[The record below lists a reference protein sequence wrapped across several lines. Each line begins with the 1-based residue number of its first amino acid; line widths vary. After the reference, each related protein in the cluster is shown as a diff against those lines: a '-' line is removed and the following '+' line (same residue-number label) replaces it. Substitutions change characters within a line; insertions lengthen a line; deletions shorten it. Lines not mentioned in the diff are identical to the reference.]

1 MADNY
6 DQLALKWVREEVNK
20 TLDQARQALEAFA
33 ENADDSTQIRF
44 CSSALH
50 QVRGTLQML
59 EFYGAA
65 LFAEEME
72 YLAEAIAEGKVKN
85 PPRAQEVLMGTILQL
100 PTYLERVQAGQRDL
114 PVVLLP
120 LLNDLRASRGETL
133 LSESAIFT
141 PTLLGVKTP
150 LRQPLPDQPQNSDD
164 YKEFAKKLRHHYQ
177 RGLLG
182 VLRNQDVKE
191 SLQRLVKVVERLE
204 CGCTNTPIATLWWVA
219 GGFIESIAENDVYKN
234 ASVHAL
240 LGQIDKYLKQLG
252 EEGSFVLQ
260 HEPPAELL
268 KNLLYYVACAQRETD
283 RIKELQSA
291 YDLRS
296 ALPTASDLETER
308 QRMTGSDAGAIRTVL
323 QALNED
329 LAGVKDGLDLFVRSK
344 TRSPQDLLNLLP
356 TLRQIADTLG
366 MLGLGVPR
374 DSVRQQVNALQK
386 LADSGQAP
394 TDAHVMD
401 IAGALLFVEANL
413 TSVAANAAAMA
424 AEDADSH
431 APAAG
436 NDEEIAAEAQFDAAR
451 DVLINECRGN
461 LQKCKD
467 SIIDFMASSW
477 DHRLLE
483 GVPTLLVEVQGGLGI
498 IGLPDAAQ
506 MIGSCQQFLATRVL
520 GAQGVPN
527 AGVLDALADVLT
539 SVEYFLES
547 LQEAGG
553 QGLESVLAA
562 AREAT
567 GIIDA
572 ELARAPTPAAS
583 AAAPSPVAPAPAPV
597 SAPAPAPTPAPSFAA
612 TDSDM
617 IDQEVIEIFI
627 EEAGEQL
634 ATINELLPRWAE
646 NEDDKDSLITIRR
659 AFHTLKGSGRL
670 VGAKLLGEMAWSIE
684 NMLNRVLDNTVPVT
698 RELLAVVREASQ
710 VVIPALREAFT
721 LQSEPT
727 IRPEAL
733 MARADAL
740 SRGESMTAAPAPAP
754 TPVTAPAPVAPS
766 EPSHDETIAEL
777 PVAQVE
783 EPIVAEPV
791 ATVEP
796 VAEASGFSVEPEY
809 SFDGAEELVAELP
822 VAELPAIETG
832 SEPAATEDSSFGE
845 LVETI
850 EFSDDALPVLS
861 LEEPALEE
869 PGAAELTD
877 LAAGEFEP
885 MAELAGEASAGLP
898 TASVEEE
905 PDNTLYDIFAGEAGG
920 HLDAIDSY
928 LADMALSPFSPK
940 VSDELIRALHT
951 LKGSAR
957 MAQLDSIAAV
967 ISPLEKQARELQNR
981 DANVPSDYLALLAD
995 GKTALAQALP
1005 ALQAGQL
1012 PDAVPLL
1019 ALAARIEALELQ
1031 EPSAT
1036 ANANERDPEL
1046 LSLFL
1051 SEAMD
1056 LVSDADMALNGWQQQ
1071 ADSGQAGHTLV
1082 ELMSALKQASETS
1095 RLPLV
1100 AQLAQ
1105 ALAGL
1110 YQRAAIADS
1119 RDAAFFQLA
1128 HRGQG
1133 ALFDQ
1138 LDRIAADQSVQV
1150 PSDLLAALDAW
1161 TGTSPAAVEVA
1172 AGFTL
1177 RELPREE
1184 TPAPVANEPEEISF
1198 DAVAE
1203 PMLDAPAFDVPAAV
1217 VEPISEAVAESPV
1230 HDEPVYQTPTADVVS
1245 EGRFEDNS
1253 FTGARA
1259 ADLFTPGL
1267 ALPAYDETDAPQ
1279 AITIDEDGEEILQ
1292 IFLEEADEILDSID
1306 ETLAAWLTNP
1316 DDIGSVAI
1324 LQRHL
1329 HTLKGGARLSDL
1341 KEIGDLSHELENLF
1355 EAITD
1360 GRMQSSPVFI
1370 RVAQEARDRLAD
1382 LVTEVRN
1389 DRTQTHPS
1397 AYWRRLQIAIAGQDP
1412 YAGVQA
1418 PVSAPTR
1425 VPASTP
1431 AGAPTTPAVPVVST
1445 PQQPAVG
1452 APVSEPGRVVPF
1464 PAKEKQPVEP
1474 ARPAAQQGEFVRV
1487 QANALES
1494 LVNLAGETSIFRG
1507 RLEQQ
1512 FVVLRQN
1519 LHEMEQTVARLREQL
1534 RVMEIENE
1542 AQIQHRKEAV
1552 GQEYEEF
1559 DPLEFDRYT
1568 RQQEQTRLLSE
1579 SAGDLLNLKEALDNL
1594 ASDSETLLLQQ
1605 GRVNSELQDGL
1616 MRTRMVPFSSVV
1628 PRLKRMVRQIGEE
1641 LGKGV
1646 EIAIHADGEMDRT
1659 VLERMVAPLEHMIRN
1674 AIDHG
1679 IERPEKRVANGK
1691 PATGRIKIRLLRE
1704 GGEVVVEIADDG
1716 AGINL
1721 GAVKRKAI
1729 ERGLIT
1735 EQSQLTDHELMLL
1748 ILEAGFSTAEQVTQI
1763 SGRGVGMDV
1772 VASEIKELGG
1782 RIDIDSET
1790 GKGSRF
1796 TVRLPFT
1803 VSVNQALM
1811 VQVGDDIYSI
1821 PLANIEG
1828 IVRVSPYELQTYYG
1842 DESVRYEYAGQPYRM
1857 RYLGT
1862 LIDHNR
1868 TPRFEGV
1875 FKPLP
1880 VLLLHGSEHPIALQ
1894 VDELL
1899 GSREIVVKSVGSLLS
1914 TISGLSGATILGDGR
1929 VVLILDLPALLRRA
1943 DAIQA
1948 ADEVVEVVDDT
1959 LPLALV
1965 VDDSITVRKVT
1976 ARLLERHNYR
1986 VLTAK
1991 DGVDAVN
1998 VLHDHKPDIMLLDVE
2013 MPRMDGFELAGI
2025 VRHDDRLKDVPIIM
2039 ITSRTGDKHRAR
2051 AEEIGVNRYL
2061 GKPFNEVELLN
2072 TMSQLLDARS

>member
-20 TLDQARQALEAFA
+20 TLDQARQALEAYA
-33 ENADDSTQIRF
+33 ENAEDSTQIRF
-44 CSSALH
+44 CASALH

-72 YLAEAIAEGKVKN
+72 YLAEAIAEAKVKN

-120 LLNDLRASRGETL
+120 LLNDLRSSRGETL

-141 PTLLGVKTP
+141 PTLHGVQTP
-150 LRQPLPDQPQNSDD
+150 VRPALPDQPHNSEE

-182 VLRNQDVKE
+182 VLRNQEVKE
-191 SLQRLVKVVERLE
+191 SLLRLGKVVERLE
-204 CGCTNTPIATLWWVA
+204 YGCTNTPMATLWWIA
-219 GGFIESIAENDVYKN
+219 GGFIEAIAENDVYKN

-252 EEGSFVLQ
+252 EEGSLILNN
-260 HEPPAELL
+260 EPPAELL

-283 RIKELQSA
+283 RIKELQAA

-296 ALPTASDLETER
+296 ALPTATDLEAER

-424 AEDADSH
+424 AEDADAM
-431 APAAG
+431 APAAAG

-483 GVPTLLVEVQGGLGI
+483 GVPNLLVEVQGGLGI

-506 MIGSCQQFLATRVL
+506 MVSTCQRFLATRVL
-520 GAQGVPN
+520 GSQGVPN
-527 AGVLDALADVLT
+527 AAVLDALADVLT

-567 GIIDA
+567 AVIDA
-572 ELARAPTPAAS
+572 ELAK
-583 AAAPSPVAPAPAPV
+583 APAPAATTTAPAPV
-597 SAPAPAPTPAPSFAA
+597 AEAPVPKPAPAPTPVPSVAA

-634 ATINELLPRWAE
+634 ATIMEMLPAWL
-646 NEDDKDSLITIRR
+646 EDDEDKDSLITIRR

-684 NMLNRVLDNTVPVT
+684 NMLNRVLDHTIPVT
-698 RELLAVVREASQ
+698 REVQSVVQEAAQ

-721 LQSEPT
+721 LQTEPK
-727 IRPEAL
+727 IRPEPL

-740 SRGESMTAAPAPAP
+740 SRGESAAAVVAAPVAPAPAP
-754 TPVTAPAPVAPS
+754 VAPVAPS
-766 EPSHDETIAEL
+766 EPSHDEIIAE
-777 PVAQVE
+777 PVQAMPTAPVTPAMPVE
-783 EPIVAEPV
+783 EPALPVSAEPEF
-791 ATVEP
+791 ALHEDWESAAPTEAIEMVEP
-796 VAEASGFSVEPEY
+796 VSSATPE
-809 SFDGAEELVAELP
+809 
-822 VAELPAIETG
+822 
-832 SEPAATEDSSFGE
+832 SFGE
-845 LVETI
+845 LVDNLELTDVAAPSFD
-850 EFSDDALPVLS
+850 EPLPVLS
-861 LEEPALEE
+861 LDE
-869 PGAAELTD
+869 PGATELTE

-885 MAELAGEASAGLP
+885 MLEDSGLEETVAMEP
-898 TASVEEE
+898 ALPVASVDEE

-920 HLDAIDSY
+920 HLDAIDRY
-928 LADMALSPFSPK
+928 VADMALSPFSPK
-940 VSDELIRALHT
+940 INDELIRALHT

-967 ISPLEKQARELQNR
+967 ITPLEKQARELQNR
-981 DANVPSDYLALLAD
+981 DANVPSEFLALLVDA
-995 GKTALAQALP
+995 KVALADSLP
-1005 ALQAGQL
+1005 ALQAGQV

-1019 ALAARIEALELQ
+1019 ALAARAEALEMI
-1031 EPSAT
+1031 EPTAT
-1036 ANANERDPEL
+1036 SKANERDPEL

-1056 LVSDADMALNGWQQQ
+1056 LVSDADLALNNWQRNPADVQ
-1071 ADSGQAGHTLV
+1071 DSGNLI
-1082 ELMSALKQASETS
+1082 ELMSALKNAADTS
-1095 RLPLV
+1095 RLPQV
-1100 AQLAQ
+1100 AQLADE
-1105 ALAGL
+1105 LAAL
-1110 YQRAAIADS
+1110 YQRAAVSAQ

-1128 HRGQG
+1128 HRGQSS
-1133 ALFDQ
+1133 LFDQ
-1138 LDRIAADQSVQV
+1138 LDRVAADQSTQLAPELLDAIRNWPGGVGAPQVQV
-1150 PSDLLAALDAW
+1150 GEGFSLREV
-1161 TGTSPAAVEVA
+1161 PAAPPVVEHAPVEPESIEEPVA
-1172 AGFTL
+1172 EWAA
-1177 RELPREE
+1177 PIVAE
-1184 TPAPVANEPEEISF
+1184 TPAAIETEFEIEPALPVVDTVELETA
-1198 DAVAE
+1198 
-1203 PMLDAPAFDVPAAV
+1203 APVGESGGEFTEAAFAG
-1217 VEPISEAVAESPV
+1217 PV
-1230 HDEPVYQTPTADVVS
+1230 DET
-1245 EGRFEDNS
+1245 
-1253 FTGARA
+1253 
-1259 ADLFTPGL
+1259 FTPGQS
-1267 ALPAYDETDAPQ
+1267 LPVYEEGDHAQ
-1279 AITIDEDGEEILQ
+1279 AIAVDEDGEEILQ

-1306 ETLAAWLTNP
+1306 ETLGAWSVNP
-1316 DDIGSVAI
+1316 EDISSVAI

-1341 KEIGDLSHELENLF
+1341 KELGDLSHELENLF

-1360 GRMQSSPVFI
+1360 GRVQSSPVFI
-1370 RVAQEARDRLAD
+1370 RVAQEARDRLAA
-1382 LVTEVRN
+1382 LVAEVRN
-1389 DRTQTHPS
+1389 DRSQTRPS
-1397 AYWRRLQIAIAGQDP
+1397 AFWRRLQAAIAGQDP
-1412 YAGVQA
+1412 YSGAALAAA
-1418 PVSAPTR
+1418 PAATSKPSPAPTP
-1425 VPASTP
+1425 VAET
-1431 AGAPTTPAVPVVST
+1431 PVVSKPAT
-1445 PQQPAVG
+1445 PVTTQAEPA
-1452 APVSEPGRVVPF
+1452 RVLPF
-1464 PAKEKQPVEP
+1464 PAKEKPAAEP

-1542 AQIQHRKEAV
+1542 AQIQHRREAV

-1646 EIAIHADGEMDRT
+1646 ELSIHADGEMDRT
-1659 VLERMVAPLEHMIRN
+1659 VLERLIAPLEHMIRN

-1679 IERPEKRVANGK
+1679 IERPEKRSAAGK

-1782 RIDIDSET
+1782 RIDIDAET

-1811 VQVGDDIYSI
+1811 VQVGEDIYSI

-1842 DESVRYEYAGQPYRM
+1842 DEAVRYEYAGQPYRM

-1862 LIDHNR
+1862 LIDHN
-1868 TPRFEGV
+1868 TQPRFEGV
-1875 FKPLP
+1875 FKPVP
-1880 VLLLHGSEHPIALQ
+1880 VLLLHGSEHPVALQ

-1899 GSREIVVKSVGSLLS
+1899 GSREVVVKSVGSLLS

-1943 DAIQA
+1943 DAVQPI
-1948 ADEVVEVVDDT
+1948 EEIVEVAEEKQ
-1959 LPLALV
+1959 PLALV

-2025 VRHDDRLKDVPIIM
+2025 VRHDERLKGVPIIM

-2051 AEEIGVNRYL
+2051 AEEIGVNRYM

-2072 TMSQLLDARS
+2072 TMSQLLGRV

>member
-33 ENADDSTQIRF
+33 ENAEDSTQIRF
-44 CSSALH
+44 CVSALH

-72 YLAEAIAEGKVKN
+72 YLADAIAEGKVKN
-85 PPRAQEVLMGTILQL
+85 LPRAQEVLMGTILQL

-120 LLNDLRASRGETL
+120 LLNDLRSSRGETL

-141 PTLLGVKTP
+141 PTLHGVQTP
-150 LRQPLPDQPQNSDD
+150 VRPPLADQPRNSDE
-164 YKEFAKKLRHHYQ
+164 YKDFAKKLRHHYQ

-182 VLRNQDVKE
+182 VLRSQEVKE
-191 SLQRLVKVVERLE
+191 SLHRLVKVVERLE
-204 CGCTNTPIATLWWVA
+204 YACTGTPIATLWWVA

-252 EEGSFVLQ
+252 DDGSFVLNQ
-260 HEPPAELL
+260 TVPPELL

-283 RIKELQSA
+283 RIKELQQA

-296 ALPTASDLETER
+296 SLPTASDLEAER
-308 QRMTGSDAGAIRTVL
+308 QRMTGTDAGAIRTVL

-344 TRSPQDLLNLLP
+344 TRSAQDLLNLLP

-374 DSVRQQVNALQK
+374 DSVRQQVQALQK

-413 TSVAANAAAMA
+413 TTVAANAASMA
-424 AEDADSH
+424 AESADSS
-431 APAAG
+431 ASSPG
-436 NDEEIAAEAQFDAAR
+436 QDEEIAAEAQFDAAR
-451 DVLINECRGN
+451 EVLINECRGN

-483 GVPTLLVEVQGGLGI
+483 GVPNLLVEVQGGLGI

-506 MIGSCQQFLATRVL
+506 MVGTCQRFLAERVL

-527 AGVLDALADVLT
+527 TTVLDALADVLT

-547 LQEAGG
+547 MQEAGG
-553 QGLESVLAA
+553 QGLESVLGA
-562 AREAT
+562 AREACAV
-567 GIIDA
+567 IDT
-572 ELARAPTPAAS
+572 ELS
-583 AAAPSPVAPAPAPV
+583 AAPSAQTAAPAPAPI
-597 SAPAPAPTPAPSFAA
+597 STPALTPAPAVSAVPSISA

-634 ATINELLPRWAE
+634 EAIREALPAWME
-646 NEDDKDSLITIRR
+646 DEDDRDSLITIRR

-670 VGAKLLGEMAWSIE
+670 VGAKLLGETAWSIE
-684 NMLNRVLDNTVPVT
+684 NMLNRVLDNSIKVT
-698 RELLAVVREASQ
+698 RELHDVVREAAT
-710 VVIPALREAFT
+710 VTIPALREAFT
-721 LQSEPT
+721 LQVEPS
-727 IRPEAL
+727 IRPESL
-733 MARADAL
+733 MARAEAL
-740 SRGESMTAAPAPAP
+740 SRGESGAALAAAP
-754 TPVTAPAPVAPS
+754 TPVAAPVVPVAPS
-766 EPSHDETIAEL
+766 EPSHDEIMAEL
-777 PVAQVE
+777 PVAAVE
-783 EPIVAEPV
+783 QAEPAAFEAVEDV
-791 ATVEP
+791 ALSLEPMAVEP
-796 VAEASGFSVEPEY
+796 AVSELTLLDEA
-809 SFDGAEELVAELP
+809 A
-822 VAELPAIETG
+822 ETG
-832 SEPAATEDSSFGE
+832 SEFSTDFATDFSTEPTAPAATPAATSDAYFGE
-845 LVETI
+845 LLDTVEFEST
-850 EFSDDALPVLS
+850 EPESLPVLS
-861 LEEPALEE
+861 LDDS
-869 PGAAELTD
+869 GAADLTD
-877 LAAGEFEP
+877 LAAGEFE
-885 MAELAGEASAGLP
+885 LTDTVASDEPIQMDDIALP
-898 TASVEEE
+898 VASVSEE
-905 PDNTLYDIFAGEAGG
+905 PDNTLYDIFAAEAGG
-920 HLDAIDSY
+920 HLEAIEHY
-928 LADMALSPFSPK
+928 LADVALSPFSPRI
-940 VSDELIRALHT
+940 SDDLIRALHT

-967 ISPLEKQARELQNR
+967 ITPLEKQARDIQAR
-981 DANVPSDYLALLAD
+981 DTNVPSEYLALLAD
-995 GKTALAQALP
+995 ARRALAEAMP
-1005 ALQAGQL
+1005 ALLAGQQ

-1019 ALAARIEALELQ
+1019 SLAASAEALAIS
-1031 EPSAT
+1031 EPEQPAD
-1036 ANANERDPEL
+1036 NERDPEL

-1056 LVSDADMALNGWQQQ
+1056 LVSDADLALNSWQLQPND
-1071 ADSGQAGHTLV
+1071 ASASNSLI
-1082 ELMSALKQASETS
+1082 ELMSALQHAANTA
-1095 RLPLV
+1095 RLPTIS
-1100 AQLAQ
+1100 QLAQ
-1105 ALAGL
+1105 TLESF
-1110 YQRAAIADS
+1110 YQRAAAGVS
-1119 RDAAFFQLA
+1119 PDAAFYQLA
-1128 HRGQG
+1128 HRAHN

-1138 LDRIAADQSVQV
+1138 LDRVAANQTALADNALLQS
-1150 PSDLLAALDAW
+1150 LTEW
-1161 TGTSPAAVEVA
+1161 TGQVIADFSVGE
-1172 AGFTL
+1172 GFTL
-1177 RELPREE
+1177 HDRSRAAELEPSATTADLRTDFQVE
-1184 TPAPVANEPEEISF
+1184 TPAEISEPVADEIAPEPVASEPEVEPMPEF
-1198 DAVAE
+1198 TAAPVAE
-1203 PMLDAPAFDVPAAV
+1203 PVSAAAETFLPGATLSAYDSGDVPH
-1217 VEPISEAVAESPV
+1217 PV
-1230 HDEPVYQTPTADVVS
+1230 
-1245 EGRFEDNS
+1245 
-1253 FTGARA
+1253 
-1259 ADLFTPGL
+1259 
-1267 ALPAYDETDAPQ
+1267 
-1279 AITIDEDGEEILQ
+1279 TIDADGEEILQ
-1292 IFLEEADEILDSID
+1292 IFLEEADEILDAID
-1306 ETLAAWLTNP
+1306 ETLGAWSVTP
-1316 DDIGSVAI
+1316 DDISSVAI

-1341 KEIGDLSHELENLF
+1341 KEIGDLSHELESLF

-1360 GRMQSSPVFI
+1360 GRTQSSPVFI
-1370 RVAQEARDRLAD
+1370 RVAQEARDRLAA
-1382 LVTEVRN
+1382 LINEVRN
-1389 DRTQTHPS
+1389 DRTQTRPS
-1397 AYWRRLQIAIAGQDP
+1397 AYWRRLQAAIAGQDP
-1412 YAGVQA
+1412 YAGDLHA
-1418 PVSAPTR
+1418 AEAAMPVSRPAAPA
-1425 VPASTP
+1425 PS
-1431 AGAPTTPAVPVVST
+1431 PTTPTPVTETAAATAGSDL
-1445 PQQPAVG
+1445 A
-1452 APVSEPGRVVPF
+1452 RVVPF
-1464 PAKEKQPVEP
+1464 PAKDKPATEP

-1534 RVMEIENE
+1534 RIMEIENE
-1542 AQIQHRKEAV
+1542 AQIQHRREAV
-1552 GQEYEEF
+1552 GQDYEEF

-1594 ASDSETLLLQQ
+1594 AADSETLLLQQ

-1616 MRTRMVPFSSVV
+1616 MRTRMVPFSSIV

-1659 VLERMVAPLEHMIRN
+1659 VLERMIAPLEHMIRN

-1679 IERPEKRVANGK
+1679 IERPEKRLAAGK

-1721 GAVKRKAI
+1721 PAVKRKAI

-1782 RIDIDSET
+1782 RIDIDAET

-1811 VQVGDDIYSI
+1811 VQVEDDIYSI

-1842 DESVRYEYAGQPYRM
+1842 DNAVAYEYAGQPYRM

-1862 LIDHNR
+1862 LIDH
-1868 TPRFEGV
+1868 TVQPRFEGV
-1875 FKPLP
+1875 FKPVP
-1880 VLLLHGSEHPIALQ
+1880 VLLLHGAEHPIALQ

-1914 TISGLSGATILGDGR
+1914 TVSGLSGASILGDGR

-1943 DAIQA
+1943 DAIQIE
-1948 ADEVVEVVDDT
+1948 DVVEAVVEEKQ
-1959 LPLALV
+1959 PLALV

-1998 VLHDHKPDIMLLDVE
+1998 VLHDHKPDVMLLDIE

-2025 VRHDDRLKDVPIIM
+2025 VRHDERLKDIPIIM

-2051 AEEIGVNRYL
+2051 AEELGVDRYL
-2061 GKPFNEVELLN
+2061 GKPFNEIELLN
-2072 TMSQLLDARS
+2072 TMAQLIGRGS